1 MKKNYGKALR
11 KEKKGFLEAKLLF
24 FSLEVIFPQG
34 KNPQAGKRILPE
46 RLLPQKLQCTCTCT
60 RNFET
65 QREGKDPANKLSERS
80 KNSIHG
86 GLVHGKSYYPISLFA
101 IVSC

>member
-34 KNPQAGKRILPE
+34 KNPQAGKRTKGLENIA
-46 RLLPQKLQCTCTCT
+46 RK
-60 RNFET
+60 
-65 QREGKDPANKLSERS
+65 AVAS
-80 KNSIHG
+80 KAP
-86 GLVHGKSYYPISLFA
+86 VYMYMYKKF
-101 IVSC
+101 